1 MRTLKYILKMTKLN
15 KTKITVDE
23 LLQEVR
29 LEVAKHGYNSLNNSM
44 ISVTNPIIA
53 EDISYIEGLL
63 INAESRTNV
72 RTKWPDKYNRFPF
85 NFSKTIQKL
94 ALKALQVIFVDQ
106 REVNFS
112 LIQAL
117 RKSML
122 VNQQLVEEIVELKAQ
137 VKTFENKFIDFNN
150 QHNKKTEEEP
160 HNFKILE
167 QHLNSVESKTK
178 KLSDRS
184 IKTTIQL
191 NTLNKQTDNLYNLHF
206 NDYRYIK
213 NDLSQQKRLITLF
226 LEEARQRLPDKFDRG
241 QLKNFL
247 NEEQHLLDAFY
258 VAFEEQFRGSRE
270 EITDR
275 LKVYLPW
282 IEAAKVGTQELPIL
296 DIGCGRGEWIEL
308 LQSSGFVARGLD
320 INRVMVEQCQ
330 ARGFDI
336 VEGDG
341 LTYLQSLPTAS
352 LGGITGFHIIEH
364 IPFNSLIELLNE
376 TNRVLTSGGIAIFE
390 TPNPDNVLVGSS
402 SFYLDPTHH
411 NPLPSPTI
419 KFVVEF
425 CNFCNVQ
432 ILNLNRPDVS
442 TISDNSEIAQRFNE
456 YFYGYRDYAVI
467 GFKL

>member
-1 MRTLKYILKMTKLN
+1 MTKLN
-15 KTKITVDE
+15 KAKITVDE

-29 LEVAKHGYNSLNNSM
+29 LEAAKRGDNFLNNSM
-44 ISVTNPIIA
+44 INATNPIIA
-53 EDISYIEGLL
+53 EDISYIEALL
-63 INAESRTNV
+63 NNAESRTNV

-85 NFSKTIQKL
+85 NLSKTIQKL
-94 ALKALQVIFVDQ
+94 ALKALQILFVDQ

-122 VNQQLVEEIVELKAQ
+122 VNQQLVEEVAELKAQ
-137 VKTFENKFIDFNN
+137 VKTFENRFSDLNN
-150 QHNKKTEEEP
+150 QYNKNSEEEP
-160 HNFKILE
+160 LNFRVLE
-167 QHLNSVESKTK
+167 QHLNAVETKIK

-184 IKTTIQL
+184 ITTNNQL
-191 NTLNKQTDNLYNLHF
+191 KLLNKQTDNLYKLHF
-206 NDYRYIK
+206 NDYSYIK

-241 QLKNFL
+241 QLESFF

-270 EITDR
+270 EITER

-296 DIGCGRGEWIEL
+296 DIGCGRGEWLEL
-308 LQSSGFVARGLD
+308 LHSSGFVARGLD
-320 INRVMVEQCQ
+320 INRVMIEQCQ
-330 ARGFDI
+330 SRGFDI
-336 VEGDG
+336 IEADG

-352 LGGITGFHIIEH
+352 LGGVTGFHIIEH
-364 IPFNSLIELLNE
+364 IPFNSLVKLLSE

-442 TISDNSEIAQRFNE
+442 NISDNSEIAQRFNE

-467 GFKL
+467 GFKS